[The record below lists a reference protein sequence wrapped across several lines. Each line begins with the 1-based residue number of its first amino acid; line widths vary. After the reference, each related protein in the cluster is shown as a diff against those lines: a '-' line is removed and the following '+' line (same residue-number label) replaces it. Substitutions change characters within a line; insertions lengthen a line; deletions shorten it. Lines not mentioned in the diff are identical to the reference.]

1 MDVNYFDFYGIP
13 EQLFI
18 DESEL
23 KSKFLAFSKQY
34 HPDFYIND
42 AEKYEDALEKSS
54 FNNQAFRALNSF
66 NSRLAYMLEYY
77 NLVGNTSQK
86 LPQDFLIEMME
97 INESIMD
104 LKFEFDAIKQ
114 SEIIKKIKELSQ
126 NFEQHIHY
134 LSREFDKINPILSE
148 NRRDVLIQLN
158 DIYLKQKYV
167 LRLQE
172 SLDKFAAP

>member
-1 MDVNYFDFYGIP
+1 
-13 EQLFI
+13 
-18 DESEL
+18 
-23 KSKFLAFSKQY
+23 
-34 HPDFYIND
+34 
-42 AEKYEDALEKSS
+42 
-54 FNNQAFRALNSF
+54 
-66 NSRLAYMLEYY
+66 MLEYY

-126 NFEQHIHY
+126 NFEQHIHH

-148 NRRDVLIQLN
+148 NRRDVLNQLN

-172 SLDKFAAP
+172 SLNTFRSALNTQAISAAQMAELVDASVSNTDAARRAGSTPALGTEGVDQKVSSFFYEN

>member
-1 MDVNYFDFYGIP
+1 
-13 EQLFI
+13 
-18 DESEL
+18 
-23 KSKFLAFSKQY
+23 
-34 HPDFYIND
+34 
-42 AEKYEDALEKSS
+42 
-54 FNNQAFRALNSF
+54 
-66 NSRLAYMLEYY
+66 
-77 NLVGNTSQK
+77 
-86 LPQDFLIEMME
+86 MME

-126 NFEQHIHY
+126 NFEQHIHH